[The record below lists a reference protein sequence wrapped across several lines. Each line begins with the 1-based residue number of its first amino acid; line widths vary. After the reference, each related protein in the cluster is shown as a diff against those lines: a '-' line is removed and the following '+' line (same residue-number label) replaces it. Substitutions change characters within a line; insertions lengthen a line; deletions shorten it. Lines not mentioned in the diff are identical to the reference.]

1 MSGIYAGDLSVTIAW
16 IYHYVGRC
24 AFTVYTILLSE
35 GFAIPWYFMKI
46 ISNLH

>member
-24 AFTVYTILLSE
+24 AFTVYIILCCLKVLPFHGTS
-35 GFAIPWYFMKI
+35 
-46 ISNLH
+46 